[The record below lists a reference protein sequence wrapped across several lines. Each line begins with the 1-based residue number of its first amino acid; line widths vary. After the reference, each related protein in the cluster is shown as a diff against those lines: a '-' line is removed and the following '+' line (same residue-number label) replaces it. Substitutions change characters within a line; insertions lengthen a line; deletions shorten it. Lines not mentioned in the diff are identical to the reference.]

1 MALRVV
7 FCGTPAFALP
17 TLLRLMAEPMFEVT
31 AVVTQP
37 DRARGRGQEV
47 LPSPVKE
54 VAIEAGTPIYQPEK
68 ITSDSAFEFFER
80 IKPDV
85 VVIIAYG
92 QIVPKRLIELPR
104 LGWINLHASLLP
116 KYRGAAPINWAI
128 IKGERY
134 TGVSTMQVDAGMD
147 TGPILMQLGLK
158 IGDDETAPQL
168 AMRMGEQGASLVMS
182 SIVALDRTTVIPRVQ
197 DDAQATRAPLLKK
210 RHGLVDW
217 HLTTGQIYNRIRGLD
232 PWPGAYTYFRG
243 QLCHVWGC
251 PAEAPPNARS
261 VAGGTLVADAGQL
274 LVSCGEASWLRLTGL
289 KLEGRKRITARE
301 FENGARL
308 TPGEMFSSTTHS

>member
-1 MALRVV
+1 MALRLV

-17 TLLRLMAEPMFEVT
+17 TLVRLMAEPMFEVT

-37 DRARGRGQEV
+37 DKARGRGQEI

-54 VAIEAGTPIYQPEK
+54 AALKAGIPVYQPEK
-68 ITSDSAFEFFER
+68 ITSDSAFEFFEQ

-92 QIVPKRLIELPR
+92 QIIPKRLLELPR

-134 TGVSTMQVDAGMD
+134 TGVSTMHVDAGMD

-168 AMRMGEQGASLVMS
+168 TKRMAAQGAPLVMS
-182 SIVALDRTTVIPRVQ
+182 SIVGLDRKMVIARVQ
-197 DDAQATRAPLLKK
+197 DNAQATRAPILKK
-210 RHGLVDW
+210 KHGLIDW
-217 HLTTGQIYNRIRGLD
+217 NLTAGQIYNRIRGLD
-232 PWPGAYTYFRG
+232 PWPGAYTHFRG

-251 PAEAPPNARS
+251 PAEAPPGAR
-261 VAGGTLVADAGQL
+261 AAAAGTLAADGGQL
-274 LVSCGEASWLRLTGL
+274 FVSCGEASWLRLTEL

>member
-1 MALRVV
+1 MALRLV

-17 TLLRLMAEPMFEVT
+17 TLVRLMAEPMFEVT

-37 DRARGRGQEV
+37 DKARGRGQEI

-54 VAIEAGTPIYQPEK
+54 AALKAGIPVYQPEK
-68 ITSDSAFEFFER
+68 ITSDSAFEFFEQ

-92 QIVPKRLIELPR
+92 QIIPKRLLELPR

-168 AMRMGEQGASLVMS
+168 TKRMAEQGAPLVMS
-182 SIVALDRTTVIPRVQ
+182 SIVGLDRKMVIARVQ
-197 DDAQATRAPLLKK
+197 DNAQATRAPILKK
-210 RHGLVDW
+210 KHGLIDW
-217 HLTTGQIYNRIRGLD
+217 NLTAGQIYNHIRGLD
-232 PWPGAYTYFRG
+232 PWPGAYTHFRG

-251 PAEAPPNARS
+251 LAEAPPSARS
-261 VAGGTLVADAGQL
+261 LAGGKLAADAGQL
-274 LVSCGEASWLRLTGL
+274 LVSCGEASWLRLTEL